1 MANFSVSLTSG
12 SRSLPIREDYGLGLV
27 EWPKWFDGLQRAH
40 TWDPE
45 GGSYR
50 EEVPA
55 GVQQV
60 ELSVRAKSGNITAAV
75 DRLLRFA
82 NMEPLSVAV
91 YTGSGGVR
99 SMPVR
104 LVEVGDVQWYP
115 MPHTAVFAE
124 VGLRFETVTGYWT
137 GQERWKRFTAAEIK
151 DGVQLPYQGDLPDW
165 PTIKIA
171 GGHKGVKV
179 FLRKGD
185 EPQNLPE
192 NVTGWTIRTDPAAR
206 GVVDGNG
213 KAYKGSVPFW
223 PEPPTTDGD
232 VMYLGVQ
239 ATSPATSFRVEVSAQ
254 EKWRRAWA

>member
-1 MANFSVSLTSG
+1 MAGFSVSLVSG
-12 SRSLPIREDYGLGLV
+12 SKSLPIREDYGLGLV
-27 EWPKWFDGLQRAH
+27 EWPNWFDGLQRAH

-60 ELSVRAKSGNITAAV
+60 ELSVRAKAGNITAAV

-91 YTGSGGVR
+91 YTESGGVR

-104 LVEVGDVQWYP
+104 LVEVGDVQWHP

-124 VGLRFETVTGYWT
+124 VGLRFETVAGYWL
-137 GQERWKRFTAAEIK
+137 GKEQVKRFTAAEIK
-151 DGVQLPYQGDLPDW
+151 DGVQLPYRGDVPAW
-165 PTIKIA
+165 PVVKVT

-179 FLRKGD
+179 FLHKD
-185 EPQNLPE
+185 DTPQDLPE
-192 NVTGWTIRTDPAAR
+192 NVTGWTVYTDPARR

-223 PEPPTTDGD
+223 PLPPTTDGD

>member
-1 MANFSVSLTSG
+1 MAGFSVSLVSG
-12 SRSLPIREDYGLGLV
+12 SKSLPIREDYGLGLV
-27 EWPKWFDGLQRAH
+27 EWPNWFDGLQRAH

-82 NMEPLSVAV
+82 NMEPLEVAV
-91 YTGSGGVR
+91 YTESGGVR

-104 LVEVGDVQWYP
+104 LVEVGDVQWHP

-124 VGLRFETVTGYWT
+124 VGLRFETVAGYWL
-137 GQERWKRFTAAEIK
+137 GKEQVKRFTAAEIK
-151 DGVQLPYQGDLPDW
+151 DGVQLPYRGDVPAW
-165 PTIKIA
+165 PVVKVT

-179 FLRKGD
+179 FLHKD
-185 EPQNLPE
+185 DTPQDLPE
-192 NVTGWTIRTDPAAR
+192 NVTGWTVYTDPARR

-223 PEPPTTDGD
+223 PLPPTTDGD